1 MEVVGTFTLL
11 YYLITE
17 GVKRLPDLFRL
28 FSELPFLA
36 QETIL
41 LVFCI
46 VVIPAVIDGIEK
58 LIEAKHKLDDKL

>member
-11 YYLITE
+11 YSLIKKGIEYL
-17 GVKRLPDLFRL
+17 PHLFRL
-28 FSELPFLA
+28 YLELPFLV

-41 LVFCI
+41 LILCL
-46 VVIPAVIDGIEK
+46 VVLPAVVDGIEK